1 MNIIV
6 VTFGF
11 SKENWIHKEDN
22 MRVKEKKF
30 THMTAYASAGAILMG
45 SLGTAAAQTA
55 PDRTNLPIHEPEY
68 PHSNVL
74 DVRNATPP
82 PRFEVK
88 APAGAPNVLI
98 ILIDDMGFGQSS
110 AFGGPINMP
119 TAERLAMNGLKYNN
133 FHTTALSSPTRS
145 ALLTGRNHHMNNTGS
160 IMETSTAFP
169 GNTGQRPESVAPL
182 AMMLRYNGYTTAE
195 FGKNHETAAWEVSPS
210 GPTDRWPTRNG
221 FDKFYGFMG
230 GETNQWAPAI
240 YDGMTKIE
248 IPKEKNYHFMTD
260 MTNQAIKW
268 MQSVK
273 ALTPDR
279 PFFIYFAPG
288 ATHAPHH
295 VPKEWIAKYKGKF
308 DQGWDKLREET
319 LARQIKLGVVPAGTK
334 LASKPEAIKDWEKL
348 SADEKKLFARQ
359 MEVFAGFGEYTDTEI
374 GRLVDAIADMGQ
386 LDNTLIFYIIGD
398 NGASAEGGMNGLF
411 NEMTYFN
418 GVPETVQDILKH
430 YDELGGPTTYS
441 HYAAGWAVAGDTPF
455 EWTKQVASS
464 YGGTRNGM
472 VVHWPKSIK
481 AKAEIR
487 SQWHH
492 VIDIAPSVLEAAG
505 LPEPKVVDGIP
516 QTPIEG
522 VSMVYTFNDAKAADH
537 HLTQYFEI
545 FGNRAIYR
553 DGWLAGTVHRAPWEY
568 KVRATL
574 ENDTWELYD
583 TRTDFS
589 LVNDLAKQNPAK
601 LKEMQDLFMKEA
613 EMYNVLPIDDRTLE
627 RLNAALVGRPD
638 LMAGRTS
645 LTVYEGMTG
654 MSENVFINT
663 KNRSHTITA
672 EVRIPKGGANG
683 VILAQAGRFGG
694 WSLYLK
700 KGKPTYTYNFLG
712 LQRFTI
718 ASKTAVPAGKA
729 TIRYEFTYDGGGYG
743 KGGTGTIFVNGKKA
757 AEGRI
762 EHTQGF
768 AFSAD
773 EGADVGEDSETPVV
787 EDYGISAPYLFTGK
801 INKVTI
807 ELKAITASDASAV
820 ETGRREAD
828 YKKALSD

>member
-1 MNIIV
+1 MMAL
-6 VTFGF
+6 
-11 SKENWIHKEDN
+11 S
-22 MRVKEKKF
+22 
-30 THMTAYASAGAILMG
+30 ASVIF
-45 SLGTAAAQTA
+45 AAQDSA
-55 PDRTNLPIHEPEY
+55 PARDALPTDRTILPIPEPQY
-68 PHSNVL
+68 PHSTVL

-98 ILIDDMGFGQSS
+98 VLIDDMGFGQSG

-119 TAERLAMNGLKYNN
+119 TVDRLANSGLRYNE
-133 FHTTALSSPTRS
+133 FHTTALCSPTRT
-145 ALLTGRNHHMNNTGS
+145 ALLSGRNHHTNNMGS
-160 IMETSTAFP
+160 ITETATAFP
-169 GNTGQRPESVAPL
+169 GQTGQRPDSVAPL
-182 AMMLRYNGYTTAE
+182 AKMLRYNGYTTAA

-210 GPTDRWPTRNG
+210 GPTDRWPTRSG

-248 IPKEKNYHFMTD
+248 TPKDPNYHFMTD
-260 MTNQAIKW
+260 MTNQAMKW

-273 ALTPDR
+273 SLTPDR

-334 LASKPEAIKDWEKL
+334 LAAKPEAIKDWDKL
-348 SADEKKLFARQ
+348 TADEKKLFSRQ

-386 LDNTLIFYIIGD
+386 LDNTLVFYIVGD
-398 NGASAEGGMNGLF
+398 NGASAEGGMNGMF

-418 GVPETVQDILKH
+418 GVQETVQDVLKH
-430 YDELGGPTTYS
+430 YDELGGPNTYS
-441 HYAAGWAVAGDTPF
+441 HYAAGWAVAGNTPF
-455 EWTKQVASS
+455 MWTKQVASN

-472 VVHWPKSIK
+472 VVHWPKGVK
-481 AKAEIR
+481 AKNEVR

-492 VIDIAPSVLEAAG
+492 VIDIAPTILEAAG
-505 LPEPKVVDGIP
+505 LPEPKVVDGVP

-522 VSMVYTFNDAKAADH
+522 VSMLSTFNDAKARDN

-545 FGNRAIYR
+545 FGNRAVYN
-553 DGWLAGTVHRAPWEY
+553 DGWLAGTVHRAAWEM
-568 KVRATL
+568 KPRATL
-574 ENDTWELYD
+574 ENDIWELYD

-589 LVNDLAKQNPAK
+589 LANDLAKQEPAK

-613 EMYNVLPIDDRTLE
+613 EKYSVLPIDDRTLE
-627 RLNAALVGRPD
+627 RVNAALVGRPD

-645 LTVYEGMTG
+645 LSVYEGMIG
-654 MSENVFINT
+654 MSENVFINI
-663 KNRSHTITA
+663 KNRSHTVTA
-672 EVRIPKGGANG
+672 EVNIPKGGARG

-700 KGKPTYTYNFLG
+700 DGKPAYTYNFLG
-712 LQRFTI
+712 LQRFTV
-718 ASKTAVPAGKA
+718 AAKQAVPAGKA
-729 TIRYEFTYDGGGYG
+729 TIRYEFAYDGGGLA
-743 KGGTGTIFVNGKKA
+743 KGGVGTIFVNGKKV

-762 EHTQGF
+762 ERTQPMI
-768 AFSAD
+768 FSAD
-773 EGADVGEDSETPVV
+773 EGADVGEDGETPVT
-787 EDYGISAPYLFTGK
+787 EDYGIPAPYKFTGK

-807 ELKAITASDASAV
+807 DLKEMKTADKD
-820 ETGRREAD
+820 EAD
-828 YKKALSD
+828 KAQKVASLKKGMSD